1 LFEEGGWGWGW
12 MIAGKF
18 DWGTL
23 YGNITMICVNKKLLK
38 KQVIQIKS
46 PCAPG

>member
-1 LFEEGGWGWGW
+1 

-38 KQVIQIKS
+38 KQVIQKKKKKENPPLKKCIDQ
-46 PCAPG
+46 